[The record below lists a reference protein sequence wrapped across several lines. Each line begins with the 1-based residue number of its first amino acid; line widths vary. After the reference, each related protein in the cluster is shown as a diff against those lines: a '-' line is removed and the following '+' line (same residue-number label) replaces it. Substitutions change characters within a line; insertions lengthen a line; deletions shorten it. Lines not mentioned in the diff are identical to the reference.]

1 MHKILSR
8 NLYNFNDF
16 IHLTNAGLFAIIKL
30 QKKGKVLVKMN
41 NKEYFLY
48 MDEWLKKY
56 RKKCLTP
63 PLKSGIIKKKKK
75 NKSSLKI
82 K

>member
-1 MHKILSR
+1 M
-8 NLYNFNDF
+8 
-16 IHLTNAGLFAIIKL
+16 
-30 QKKGKVLVKMN
+30 LVKMN

-63 PLKSGIIKKKKK
+63 PLKNGIIKKKKK